1 MPRFHYIARS
11 RTGERLEG
19 TVEAT
24 DKRTALLQIERQGHV
39 PVAVHETAG
48 AAAAPAPAA
57 PAAVPRPGR
66 KRFRLEPR
74 AARTPRVKMRDVVM
88 FTRELSDLLA
98 SGMTLGNALHTLS
111 KRKTGKAQDQV
122 IVAMRDDIVQGTS
135 LSETLAKWPE
145 TFSPLYVN
153 LVRAGE
159 ASGQMAQVLERL
171 CTYYEMVQGAREKV
185 FAALIYPGIV
195 LGMGVGTMIFTMVF
209 VVPRFTAIFKELG
222 STLPL
227 ATQLL
232 MGLSTVMLRYG
243 WAIALGVAGLVV
255 LFRRHVRTPAGRRQ
269 WDRFQMRV
277 PVFRN
282 IITANAFSQFAHT
295 LESLLTNG
303 VPVLQALAI
312 VQETVGNTVIA
323 EEIRAAR
330 ERVTDGA
337 SISGPLAQGQVFPR
351 ILTDMLA
358 VGEETGDIGAALGHI
373 AHRYEN
379 ELDRSVKVLT
389 TVLEPIL
396 ILLMA
401 LMVGFVAVSMLLA
414 IFNLTSG
421 LNV

>member
-48 AAAAPAPAA
+48 ATAPAPAA
-57 PAAVPRPGR
+57 PAAAPRPGR

-74 AARTPRVKMRDVVM
+74 AAHAPRMKMRDVVM

-111 KRKTGKAQDQV
+111 KRKTGKAQDQ
-122 IVAMRDDIVQGTS
+122 IILTMRDDIVQGTS
-135 LSETLAKWPE
+135 LSETLAKRPE

-171 CTYYEMVQGAREKV
+171 CTYYEMVQGAQEKV
-185 FAALIYPGIV
+185 VAALIYPGIV

-243 WAIALGVAGLVV
+243 WAIALGVVGLVV

-282 IITANAFSQFAHT
+282 IITANAFSQFART